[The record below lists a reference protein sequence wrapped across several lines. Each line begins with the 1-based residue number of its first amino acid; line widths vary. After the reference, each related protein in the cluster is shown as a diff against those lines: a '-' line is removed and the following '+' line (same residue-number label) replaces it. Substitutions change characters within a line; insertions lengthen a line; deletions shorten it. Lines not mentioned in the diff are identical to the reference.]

1 MLGLLHRI
9 AMVQLSP
16 AHLATTWPPLSC
28 GCVNWRAPYADGYS
42 ALLSDAVDWS
52 QRITDAPDRR
62 MGVEMTLL
70 RALAFHHV
78 CLCLSQ
84 KCHASPLRPS
94 RHGSNDANPGA
105 AATAISAA
113 AGTTVPLP
121 ETTSQVLA
129 ARQQLQA
136 CREQPKQKRVNRQ
149 PLPARGG
156 E

>member
-9 AMVQLSP
+9 AMVQFRLL
-16 AHLATTWPPLSC
+16 HLATTWPPSSC
-28 GCVNWRAPYADGYS
+28 GCVNCAHHTADGYS

-52 QRITDAPDRR
+52 QELPYAPDRR

-70 RALAFHHV
+70 RAWHSIRV
-78 CLCLSQ
+78 CRCLSQ
-84 KCHASPLRPS
+84 KCHASPLHCRTN
-94 RHGSNDANPGA
+94 GSNDANPGA
-105 AATAISAA
+105 AATAISAQQA
-113 AGTTVPLP
+113 PTVPLP

-129 ARQQLQA
+129 ARSSCSA

-149 PLPARGG
+149 PLPRAAG

>member
-16 AHLATTWPPLSC
+16 AALGTTWPPSSC
-28 GCVNWRAPYADGYS
+28 GCVNWRAPYRRRYS

-52 QRITDAPDRR
+52 QRITVCADRR

-70 RALAFHHV
+70 RALAFHPRMR
-78 CLCLSQ
+78 CLSQ
-84 KCHASPLRPS
+84 KCHASPLHLSHQRQY
-94 RHGSNDANPGA
+94 DANPGA

-113 AGTTVPLP
+113 AGSDCTLP

-129 ARQQLQA
+129 ARQQLQ
-136 CREQPKQKRVNRQ
+136 RVQEQPKQKRVNRQ
-149 PLPARGG
+149 PLPARGR
-156 E
+156 